1 MLDILLPKK
10 INYLLD
16 LIRFKKPI
24 GFTLLMWPCFF
35 GLASLSN
42 NQLDILHWYILFFIG
57 AFTMRSAGC
66 IINDIVDINI
76 DKNVKR
82 TLDRP
87 LASKKITITESLI
100 FLFILFFLSLLI
112 LIQFKTD
119 SIILGLV
126 VLPLIFIYPL
136 MKRFTYWP
144 QLFLGIVF
152 NWGVLIV
159 SMQFNN
165 SLNISFIILY
175 VGCIFWTLA
184 YDTIYAYQ
192 DREDDITNNIKST
205 AVLFNDK
212 GKIFVKIFLTFFLI
226 SIGYMGFLSSHSIM
240 SIIIII
246 FLYIGIIFLIDKWDI
261 RSIISSNYFF
271 KMNNLIGLVCYIY
284 LLLF

>member
-1 MLDILLPKK
+1 M
-10 INYLLD
+10 
-16 LIRFKKPI
+16 
-24 GFTLLMWPCFF
+24 
-35 GLASLSN
+35 
-42 NQLDILHWYILFFIG
+42 
-57 AFTMRSAGC
+57 
-66 IINDIVDINI
+66 
-76 DKNVKR
+76 
-82 TLDRP
+82 
-87 LASKKITITESLI
+87 
-100 FLFILFFLSLLI
+100 
-112 LIQFKTD
+112 
-119 SIILGLV
+119 
-126 VLPLIFIYPL
+126 LPLIFIYPL

-144 QLFLGIVF
+144 QLFLGIVI

-192 DREDDITNNIKST
+192 DREDDIANNIKST

-246 FLYIGIIFLIDKWDI
+246 FLYKGIIFLIDKWDI
-261 RSIISSNYFF
+261 RSIVSSNYFF
-271 KMNNLIGLVCYIY
+271 KMNNLIGLVCYMY